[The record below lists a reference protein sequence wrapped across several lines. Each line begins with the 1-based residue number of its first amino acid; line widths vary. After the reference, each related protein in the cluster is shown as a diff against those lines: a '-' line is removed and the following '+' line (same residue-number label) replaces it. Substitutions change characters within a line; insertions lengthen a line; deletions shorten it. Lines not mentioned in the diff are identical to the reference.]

1 MWRRTSKTLDR
12 AQRAERR
19 ELRLEEAGVPRTV
32 IDELTA
38 RVDLAR
44 RLAPVQADRLGLDEL
59 LDLYADLAIAAYGGE
74 IARVQLARDASASRR
89 SVRIHALAWRSDVE
103 RFAELAEEIAEL
115 TRLSAAI
122 AVMPVPCKPVRA
134 DEAMC
139 GDTVADPRIDVE
151 RAKFAAGRA

>member
-1 MWRRTSKTLDR
+1 MWRRTSKTFE
-12 AQRAERR
+12 RAERAEHR

-44 RLAPVQADRLGLDEL
+44 RLAPDQAERLGLDEL
-59 LDLYADLAIAAYGGE
+59 LDIYADLAIAAHAGE
-74 IARVQLARDASASRR
+74 LARVQIARSASESRR
-89 SVRIHALAWRSDVE
+89 NVRIHALAWRSEVE
-103 RFAELAEEIAEL
+103 RFAELAEEVAEL

-122 AVMPVPCKPVRA
+122 AVMPIAYKPVRA

-139 GDTVADPRIDVE
+139 GDTVSDPRIDVK